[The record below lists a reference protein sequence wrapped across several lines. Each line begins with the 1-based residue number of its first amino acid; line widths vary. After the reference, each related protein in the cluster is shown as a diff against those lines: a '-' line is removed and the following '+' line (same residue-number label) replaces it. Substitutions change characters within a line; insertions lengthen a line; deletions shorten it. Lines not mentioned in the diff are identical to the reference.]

1 MFGIEKDFQN
11 LMEQVYGPLNKDK
24 MTEIEEVKAQIKVLE
39 KKLSFLEELE
49 KTKTPCEE
57 AFKDNYGVYPNELKT
72 DNDLHSWQ
80 GFQAGYNAAYEEKV
94 VEEPEENEWKSVALR
109 FGEKLSGY
117 LSDGYYE
124 LSPAAWFRWAVFT
137 YGKGQQ
143 IKETVRESVKWCEE
157 HPDKDPLDCLKPQT
171 PEETEQS
178 LKEAFREAV
187 KQGVVSS
194 STKPQTL
201 SDLIYDWWERVF
213 GDTDDTETC
222 IDNLVDEISLW
233 LPTEHETNSYKW
245 NECIRMI
252 RGKLR

>member
-1 MFGIEKDFQN
+1 MAFNNEIEKT
-11 LMEQVYGPLNKDK
+11 KK
-24 MTEIEEVKAQIKVLE
+24 EIEVLTA
-39 KKLSFLEELE
+39 KLALLKEMENH
-49 KTKTPCEE
+49 KTPCEI
-57 AFKDNYGVYPNELKT
+57 AYKDWWGEYPGDENWT
-72 DNDLHSWQ
+72 SDATRWQ

-94 VEEPEENEWKSVALR
+94 AQEPEENEWKSVALR

-143 IKETVRESVKWCEE
+143 IKNAAHESVKWCEE
-157 HPDKDPLDCLKPQT
+157 NPDKDPLDWLKPQT
-171 PEETEQS
+171 PEQVADG

-194 STKPQTL
+194 TKRQTL
-201 SDLIYDWWERVF
+201 TDLIYDWWEDVF
-213 GDTDDTETC
+213 TTHSDWDMETS

-252 RGKLR
+252 REKLR